1 MKAIHFGAGN
11 IGRGFIGQ
19 VYSEN
24 GFDVTFVDVNETII
38 NALNDKK
45 QYDIKIVDTN
55 DLVRIDKVRGI
66 NSKEHPEEVI
76 KAITEADM
84 ITTAIGPNILPFI
97 APLLSEGLVA
107 RMEQGNGTL
116 DVIACE
122 NMIGGSSFLKAEVMK
137 HVPEDKRVKLEEM
150 VGFPNAAVDRIVPQ
164 QHHEDPLFVE
174 VEAYKEWVIDQSG
187 MKNDKIRL
195 QGVDYVHSLE
205 PYIERKLFT
214 VNTGHATVAYEG
226 AKKGY
231 STILEAISDEAIEE
245 QLRQVLSE
253 TGELMINKWG
263 FDKEEHAQYIEK
275 IISRFKNPKIDDDI
289 KRVARTPIRK
299 LGKQERF
306 VKPTL
311 ELAEKKLNNSALIS
325 TIATVLAYTEPTDEE
340 AVILQE
346 KIANASLETVIE
358 EITGLSNQPIIT
370 QIIQEYRK

>member
-19 VYSEN
+19 VYSDN

-55 DLVRIDKVRGI
+55 DLVRIDKVQGI

-97 APLLSEGLVA
+97 APLLAEGLMA
-107 RMEQGNGTL
+107 RLEAGKEGI

-137 HVPEDKRVKLEEM
+137 HVPEEKQVQLEEL

-164 QHHEDPLFVE
+164 QQHEDPLFVE

-187 MKNDKIRL
+187 VKNTQIKL
-195 QGVDYVHSLE
+195 QGVDYATSLE
-205 PYIERKLFT
+205 PFIERKLFT

-231 STILEAISDEAIEE
+231 TTILEAISDRDIEE
-245 QLRQVLSE
+245 HLRHVLSE
-253 TGELMINKWG
+253 TGELMVTKWG
-263 FDKEEHAQYIEK
+263 FDAQEHQQYIDK
-275 IISRFKNPKIDDDI
+275 IIGRFKNPKIDDDI

-299 LGKQERF
+299 LGNQERF
-306 VKPTL
+306 IKPTL
-311 ELAEKKLNNSALIS
+311 ELAEKELNNRALVS

-340 AVILQE
+340 AVKLQE
-346 KIANASLETVIE
+346 KIANEPLNTVIE
-358 EITGLSNQPIIT
+358 EITGLTNQPIIE
-370 QIIQEYRK
+370 QIIRDYQA